1 MAGGNMRHNRRFLGF
16 IVAVLML
23 GRPAM
28 GLSAAEPGSAKEL
41 GGLWQAK
48 LRFGPDLRG
57 PLIVRRDANGWS
69 ADFAGRIIPGREERG
84 VISFE
89 LPDGEGSF
97 RGRFDE
103 SDIAGHWTQ
112 SRTTFNGGA
121 CATPVRLTP
130 EVAGHWRGEVQPFDD
145 FFTVYLMLQRRD
157 DGSYNVFLRNP
168 ERNFAITWNLTRLTR
183 DGRVVKLLAKHG
195 DDPENVFAAGTYDE
209 ERDILTITLRGGT
222 YDFERG
228 NERSNFYPRPKTAE
242 RYVYRPPLARNDGW
256 PTGTLEEVDI
266 DRAGIEK
273 FIQWLIDMP
282 IDSMQASEVHAVLI
296 ARHGKLVLE
305 EYFHGEHR
313 DKLHDTR
320 SAAKSLTATLVGAAI
335 EAGGPFDTSTPVYK
349 IMNGGAF
356 PPNLEARKK
365 AMTVEHLLTMSSG
378 FYCDDTDPK
387 APGNEDLMTDT
398 IETDW
403 YRYTLNLPMSD
414 APGVK
419 PIYCSVNSNLLG
431 GVLRRATGEPLTDL
445 FDRLIARPMQ
455 FGRYAMFLS
464 PTGDPY
470 MGGGVHIMPRDF
482 MKLGQLMLDGGT
494 WHGRRILSRDWT
506 KRASSPL
513 NELRH
518 LRYGYLWWVVD
529 FPYKDRKV
537 RAYFAGGNGG
547 QAVIVIPELD
557 MVVTFYGG
565 NYGDQ
570 ATHKTV
576 RVFAPNY
583 VLPAVDPGR

>member
-1 MAGGNMRHNRRFLGF
+1 MMRSRWMGIALLSILVAIPAVAGND
-16 IVAVLML
+16 
-23 GRPAM
+23 
-28 GLSAAEPGSAKEL
+28 L

-57 PLIVRRDANGWS
+57 PLILRRDANGWS
-69 ADFAGRIIPGREERG
+69 ADFAGRTIPAHEERG
-84 VISFE
+84 VIFFE
-89 LPDGEGSF
+89 LPDKQGSF

-103 SDIAGHWTQ
+103 GGIAGHWTQ
-112 SRTTFNGGA
+112 ARTSNGLTSV
-121 CATPVRLTP
+121 TPVRLAP
-130 EVAGHWRGEVQPFDD
+130 EAAGRWRGDVQPFDD
-145 FFTVYLMLQRRD
+145 SFTVYLMLQRRE

-168 ERNFAITWNLTRLTR
+168 ERNFAIAWNLTRLTR
-183 DGRVVKLLAKHG
+183 DGHVVKLLAKRG
-195 DDPENVFAAGTYDE
+195 DGPESVSAEGTCDE
-209 ERDILTITLRGGT
+209 EGDILTIPLRGGT
-222 YDFERG
+222 YEFERG

-282 IDSMQASEVHAVLI
+282 MDSLHASDVHAVLI

-335 EAGGPFDTSTPVYK
+335 QSGAPLETSTPVYK
-349 IMNGGAF
+349 IMNGGTF
-356 PPNLEARKK
+356 PPNLEPRKR

-387 APGNEDLMTDT
+387 APGNEDLMMET
-398 IETDW
+398 IDTDW
-403 YRYTLNLPMSD
+403 YRYTLDLPMAY
-414 APGVK
+414 APGEK
-419 PIYCSVNSNLLG
+419 SIYCSINANLLG
-431 GVLRRATGEPLTDL
+431 GVLRRATGETLADL
-445 FDRLIARPMQ
+445 FDRLIGRPMQ

-470 MGGGVHIMPRDF
+470 MGGGVQIMPRDF

-494 WHGRRILSRDWT
+494 WHGRRIVSRDWT
-506 KRASSPL
+506 RRASSPL
-513 NELRH
+513 YDLRG
-518 LRYGYLWWVVD
+518 LQYGYLWWVRD
-529 FPYKDRKV
+529 YPYKDRKV

-547 QAVIVIPELD
+547 QSVIVVPELD
-557 MVVTFYGG
+557 TVVTFYGG
-565 NYGDQ
+565 NYGDRVSL
-570 ATHKTV
+570 KTD
-576 RVFAPNY
+576 RVFAPEY
-583 VLPAVDPGR
+583 VLPALK